1 MEAEIQGKK
10 CQGQNYHAL
19 HQKLHTMG
27 VPNSVSNRGCHKIAN
42 AVDSVYNKTEY
53 NKLRIVCTKI
63 LAVPSIRLSPQCIN
77 LQM

>member
-42 AVDSVYNKTEY
+42 AVDSGYNKTEY
-53 NKLRIVCTKI
+53 NKLRIVC
-63 LAVPSIRLSPQCIN
+63 IN
-77 LQM
+77 FGGPFNTPITTMH